1 MLTSHRY
8 SVTNEHTAQNV
19 GSGGLEVLSTPSL
32 IAFIENAAYLY
43 CQEQLATD
51 SKTTV
56 GTEISI
62 RHLAPSAVGETITV
76 VLETYH
82 QNRSKHTFE
91 LNVYNE
97 NHTLIATGTHTRASV
112 NQEQFMQALHSSH

>member
-1 MLTSHRY
+1 MITSRLY
-8 SVTNEHTAQNV
+8 SVTAEHTAQNV
-19 GSGGLEVLSTPSL
+19 GSGELEVLSTPSL

-43 CQEQLATD
+43 CQEQMVTD
-51 SKTTV
+51 SETTV

-97 NHTLIATGTHTRASV
+97 NHKLIATGTHIRANV
-112 NQEQFMQALHSSH
+112 NREQFMQKLHSSL